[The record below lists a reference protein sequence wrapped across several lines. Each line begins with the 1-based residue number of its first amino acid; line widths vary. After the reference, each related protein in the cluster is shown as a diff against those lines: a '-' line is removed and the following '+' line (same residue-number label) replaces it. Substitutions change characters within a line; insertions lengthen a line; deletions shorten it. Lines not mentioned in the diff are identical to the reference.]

1 LSRIIS
7 KYIVY
12 ISSVLFI
19 LIHGILIYKEGIPYL
34 MYLPLLLMALLVAF
48 VRFDNY
54 MLLIIFLVPLSI
66 PLYTF
71 FSNLDVNLSLPSEPL
86 IIVAFL
92 LFFIKMVNNERID
105 HKIFVH
111 PLSLSIYI
119 NLLWIFISSLTSSMP
134 VVSIKFFLSR
144 FWFVIAFYFIAA
156 ELCKNTSFSKKF
168 LWAYILPLVIVIFYT
183 IYRHMSIGLFDQQA
197 SHYVMGPFFND
208 HTAYGA
214 ILAMII
220 PVISGLAIDSS
231 NSRGVRLFAFILT
244 IIITIGFILSYS
256 RAAWVSLIFAFGI
269 FIIVI
274 LRIRLW
280 MIVLASL
287 LVTYIAFSNFTE
299 ILFRME
305 MNTQDSSAS
314 LAEHIR
320 SISNIT
326 NDYSNVERLNRW
338 NCAVRMFKERPLFGW
353 GPGTYMF
360 KYAPYQVSYQK
371 TPISTEEG
379 DRGNAHSEYL
389 GPLAESGFIGT
400 LSFVSIIVLTLITGF
415 RVYRKVDSK
424 PLKILSLSL
433 VLGLITYYVHSIMNN
448 FLDTDKASALFWG
461 FAAMLVAMDVSY
473 VKGKSAEKQQN

>member
-1 LSRIIS
+1 LSRVIS

-12 ISSVLFI
+12 IGSVLFI
-19 LIHGILIYKEGIPYL
+19 LIHGILIYNKGITYL
-34 MYLPLLLMALLVAF
+34 VYLPLLLMALLVAF
-48 VRFDNY
+48 VRFDNF
-54 MLLIIFLVPLSI
+54 MLLIVMLVPLSV

-71 FSNLDVNLSLPSEPL
+71 FSGLDVNLSLPAEVL
-86 IIVAFL
+86 VVVAFL
-92 LFFIKMVNNERID
+92 LFFAKIISNERID
-105 HKIFVH
+105 NRILVH
-111 PLSLSIYI
+111 PVSIAIYV
-119 NLLWIFISSLTSSMP
+119 NLIWIFITSLTSSMP

-144 FWFVIAFYFIAA
+144 FWFVIAFYFITA
-156 ELCKNTSFSKKF
+156 ELCKSIRFSKRY
-168 LWAYILPLVIVIFYT
+168 LWAYILPLVAVIIYT
-183 IYRHMSIGLFDQQA
+183 IYRHTTIGLFDQQA

-214 ILAMII
+214 TLAMII
-220 PVISGLAIDSS
+220 PVISGFTIDKANNKSI
-231 NSRGVRLFAFILT
+231 RFFALGLT
-244 IIITIGFILSYS
+244 VLITIGFILSYS
-256 RAAWVSLIFAFGI
+256 RAAWVSLLFAFGI

-280 MIVLASL
+280 MIIILAMF
-287 LVTYIAFSNFTE
+287 VTYLAFSNFTE
-299 ILFRME
+299 IVFRME
-305 MNTQDSSAS
+305 RNRQDSSAS
-314 LAEHIR
+314 LAEHVQ

-338 NCAVRMFKERPLFGW
+338 SCAVRMFKERPIFGY

-400 LSFVSIIVLTLITGF
+400 LSFVAIIILTLITGF
-415 RVYRKVDSK
+415 RVYRRVDQK

-433 VLGLITYYVHSIMNN
+433 LIGLLTYYVHSIMNN

-461 FAAMLVAMDVSY
+461 FTAMLVAMDVTY
-473 VKGKSAEKQQN
+473 AKEAQGENQG